1 VPTNADVADLAH
13 AQGALMGYVHPF
25 DSAPDPDD
33 VSEPMSYALPVDI
46 ALGKV
51 DYIEVMGYSDHL
63 ITSDVWY
70 RLLNCGFR
78 VPAAAGTDAF
88 PNFASIRGPA
98 GLVRTYV
105 RAGPRLEHQAFLEG
119 LRRGRTFVTNA
130 PLLTFEVEAH
140 GPGEEIRLRAGGLL
154 HARVVLR
161 SPVPVDHLQVIGNGK
176 VVAEVRLDGD
186 RTSADATL
194 TLPAEH
200 SGWYVLRAWAER
212 PRLPVLDLYPF
223 ASTSPVYVQI
233 GDEPVRSPV
242 DASWFVRWVDRVVAA
257 ASAHAGWNTPAERE
271 AVLAQLARA
280 REEYVHRGGGPR

>member
-1 VPTNADVADLAH
+1 
-13 AQGALMGYVHPF
+13 
-25 DSAPDPDD
+25 
-33 VSEPMSYALPVDI
+33 
-46 ALGKV
+46 
-51 DYIEVMGYSDHL
+51 
-63 ITSDVWY
+63 
-70 RLLNCGFR
+70 
-78 VPAAAGTDAF
+78 
-88 PNFASIRGPA
+88 
-98 GLVRTYV
+98 
-105 RAGPRLEHQAFLEG
+105 
-119 LRRGRTFVTNA
+119 
-130 PLLTFEVEAH
+130 LTFEVEAH
-140 GPGEEIRLRAGGLL
+140 GPGGEIRLRAGGLL